1 MQIVKAT
8 SCLLL
13 LSLFVCNAQA
23 LEAQY
28 EIYPKWYMLTC
39 AGFSYRLV
47 LDNST
52 GRFVL
57 QYQDECQGVTNSFTK
72 GIFKLTKNKLVLNF
86 GEFRAHYYI
95 KEPYSPICDN
105 HTDNLTDSEQSLV
118 CDQSL
123 LETADEYLPTD
134 IMPKKVFIKSP
145 ALFLSK
151 IEGTIKTKTT
161 EVVVKDLKTHLFALD
176 DRN

>member
-1 MQIVKAT
+1 MQIIKAT
-8 SCLLL
+8 FCLLL
-13 LSLFVCNAQA
+13 LSLSICNAQA

-28 EIYPKWYMLTC
+28 EIHPKWYMLTC
-39 AGFSYRLV
+39 AGFGYRLA
-47 LDNST
+47 LDNNT

-57 QYQDECQGVTNSFTK
+57 KYHDECQGVTNSFIK
-72 GIFKLTKNKLVLNF
+72 GKFKLTKDKLVLNF

-105 HTDNLTDSEQSLV
+105 LTDYLTDSEQNLV

-123 LETADEYLPTD
+123 LDTADEYLPTD
-134 IMPKKVFIKSP
+134 TMPKEIFIKTP

-151 IEGTIKTKTT
+151 IEGNIKTKTT
-161 EVVVKDLKTHLFALD
+161 EGLVKDLRTHLFALD
-176 DRN
+176 DHN